1 LALTPGTRLGVYQT
15 TAQIGEGGMGQ
26 VYRAT
31 DTKLKR
37 QVAIKILP
45 PSLAA
50 DHDRLARFQREA
62 EVLASL
68 NHPNIATVYGFE
80 DSGEIGALV
89 MELVEGPTLADRITQ
104 GPIPLSEALPIAKQ
118 IAQALGAAH
127 EQGIVHRDLKPANIK
142 VRPDGTVK
150 VLDFGLAKPTEAS
163 RAPGDLGNSP
173 TITSPAM
180 MTDLGMIL
188 GTAAYMSPEQ
198 ARGKPVDKQTD
209 IWAFGCVFYEM
220 LVGRAAFAGETISD
234 TIGKLLEREPDWQAL
249 SASTPVKIR
258 DLLRRCLEKEQ
269 QRRLNDISDARI
281 EIEDAST
288 VQRTQGRAIKLSVAA
303 AALVGVGLASAMLYF
318 TRTAAPIKAHEPV
331 ILLIADFANNT
342 GDTTFDHTVEPM
354 LRFAL
359 EGAGFINAYDRSRV
373 RTTFGVPPPERLDE
387 AAARQLAMKHAIG
400 VVLSGTIDRAGDAY
414 EISVK
419 LAQPISGNVAVS
431 AKTVASTK
439 DQVLSA
445 VTKVAVTV
453 RNALG
458 EKTPEVDQLFAMR
471 SISTGSLGAVSQYA
485 AGIEL
490 QSRGKYDEAILKF
503 QKAVEIEPNFG
514 LAYNS
519 LSVNLKNVGRI
530 RESEMYAKEA
540 LRHLDGMTE
549 RERLA
554 TRGNFYRIT
563 GDLQQCITEYGELIA
578 RYSADTVAHN
588 NRGLCLGR
596 LRDFRG
602 AMEEA
607 RQALKILPNH
617 MTYRANL
624 ALFANYM
631 GDFATAE
638 KEIRSIPQPTAGAL
652 QALPLSLIGQ
662 GRLEEAGE
670 SYEKL
675 SAMGAFGAS
684 FGAAGLG
691 DLAVYEGRFSDA
703 VKIFER
709 AAAEAMKANNP
720 DVAALKFAA
729 IAHAQLSRGHSAAA
743 IAAADEALA
752 NSNALSVRFLSARIL
767 VEAGASA
774 KAQPIASSLASELAT
789 EPQAYGK
796 IIEGDIALKKQEFQ
810 LAIKLLTEANAV
822 VDTWIG
828 HFDLGRAYIEGR
840 AFAQADSEFDRC
852 IKRRGEA
859 LLLVDEDPT
868 YGYFPLTYYYLGR
881 AREALQSVGYK
892 EVCVEYL
899 KIRGQSNED
908 PLLSMARR
916 CAS

>member
-1 LALTPGTRLGVYQT
+1 MGEVYK
-15 TAQIGEGGMGQ
+15 
-26 VYRAT
+26 AT
-31 DTKLKR
+31 DINLKR
-37 QVAIKILP
+37 AVAIKVLP
-45 PSLAA
+45 ASVAGDA
-50 DHDRLARFQREA
+50 DRLARFQREA

-68 NHPNIATVYGFE
+68 NHPNIATVYGLE
-80 DSGEIGALV
+80 DSGEIRALI
-89 MELVEGPTLADRITQ
+89 MELVDGPTLADRITQ
-104 GPIPLSEALPIAKQ
+104 GPIPLSEGLPIAKQ
-118 IAQALGAAH
+118 IAQALEAAH
-127 EQGIVHRDLKPANIK
+127 GQGIVHRDLKPANIK

-150 VLDFGLAKPTEAS
+150 VLDFGLAKATEAS
-163 RAPGDLGNSP
+163 SGSVDLANSP

-180 MTDLGMIL
+180 TTGLGMIL
-188 GTAAYMSPEQ
+188 GTAGYMSPEQ
-198 ARGKPVDKQTD
+198 ARGKPVDRQTD
-209 IWAFGCVFYEM
+209 IWAFGCVLYEM
-220 LVGRAAFAGETISD
+220 FTGQAAFAGETISD
-234 TIGKLLEREPDWQAL
+234 TIARLLEREPDWQAL

-258 DLLRRCLEKEQ
+258 DLLRRCLEKDQ
-269 QRRLNDISDARI
+269 QRRLRDISDARI

-288 VQRTQGRAIKLSVAA
+288 AQRRQGRVMKLPVAA
-303 AALVGVGLASAMLYF
+303 ATLAVVGLAAATLYF
-318 TRTAAPIKAHEPV
+318 TRTAAPAKAHDPV
-331 ILLIADFANNT
+331 TLLIADFANNT

-354 LRFAL
+354 LRLAL

-373 RTTFGVPPPERLDE
+373 RTTFGVQPSEKFDE

-414 EISVK
+414 EVSVK
-419 LAQPISGNVAVS
+419 LAQPISGNVATT
-431 AKTVASTK
+431 AKTLASTK

-445 VTKVAVTV
+445 VTKVAVMV

-471 SISTGSLGAVSQYA
+471 SISTGSLEAISHYA

-490 QSRGKYDEAILKF
+490 QSKGKYDEAIRKF

-540 LRHLDGMTE
+540 LRHLNGMTE
-549 RERLA
+549 RERLS

-588 NRGLCLGR
+588 NRALCLSR

-624 ALFANYM
+624 ALFANYL

-638 KEIRSIPQPTAGAL
+638 QEIRSIPQPTAGAL
-652 QALPLSLIGQ
+652 QALPLSLVGQ
-662 GRLEEAGE
+662 GRLAEAAE

-703 VKIFER
+703 VKIFDH
-709 AAAEAMKANNP
+709 AATEAMKADNL

-729 IAHAQLSRGHSAAA
+729 LAYAQLSRGQNAAA
-743 IAAADEALA
+743 IAAADKALA

-789 EPQAYGK
+789 EPRAYGK
-796 IIEGDIALKKQEFQ
+796 IIEGDIALTKQELQ
-810 LAIKLLTEANAV
+810 QAIKLFTEANGV

-828 HFDLGRAYIEGR
+828 HFDLGRAYIEGH

-868 YGYFPLTYYYLGR
+868 YGYLPPAYYYLGR
-881 AREALQSVGYK
+881 AREGLQVAGFADSYGT
-892 EVCVEYL
+892 YL
-899 KIRGQSNED
+899 SIRGESVED
-908 PLLSMARR
+908 PVVREVR
-916 CAS
+916 QRVRIEH